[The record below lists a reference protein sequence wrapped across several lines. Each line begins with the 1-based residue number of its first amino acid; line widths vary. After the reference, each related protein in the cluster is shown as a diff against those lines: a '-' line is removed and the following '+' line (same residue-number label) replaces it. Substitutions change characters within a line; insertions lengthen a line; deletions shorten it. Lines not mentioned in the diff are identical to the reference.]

1 MSNLALKSNLA
12 RLKAEIDIIDVEKL
26 KIFPVGLS
34 KLSNVENNEVV
45 KKNVYD
51 KLVAKVN
58 NIDTSRIFKKTKYD
72 TALMHTKKILV
83 LVDLLKKWIIMQKL
97 LKQNEKIP
105 RITGLAAT
113 AALTIVE
120 NKPPDARNFVKKTDY
135 DDAKIFDIKSKC
147 FTTVDYNKFTSEKI
161 EK

>member
-45 KKNVYD
+45 EKNVYD

-97 LKQNEKIP
+97 LK
-105 RITGLAAT
+105 
-113 AALTIVE
+113 
-120 NKPPDARNFVKKTDY
+120 
-135 DDAKIFDIKSKC
+135 
-147 FTTVDYNKFTSEKI
+147 
-161 EK
+161 